1 MVCGILYSKILL
13 TRKLVEDSVTSVAP
27 LGGGLL
33 NEECH
38 FYDVMYKL
46 LDTHAPLGH
55 TLPVDASMVLPLAQ
69 NAGCG
74 P

>member
-1 MVCGILYSKILL
+1 MWVPYSKILL
-13 TRKLVEDSVTSVAP
+13 ARKLVEDSVTSVAP

-38 FYDVMYKL
+38 INDVMYKL
-46 LDTHAPLGH
+46 LDTHAPLGRK
-55 TLPVDASMVLPLAQ
+55 LPVDASMVLPLAQ

-74 P
+74 L